1 MWFYSHLP
9 NYQWLSCHLGSLYVF
24 FFFGGGL
31 SLFFR
36 GNCSILSCRFR
47 VFVGAG
53 EYRVFPHH
61 CLELDPSNF
70 VFKLED
76 NETGQ

>member
-1 MWFYSHLP
+1 M
-9 NYQWLSCHLGSLYVF
+9 F
-24 FFFGGGL
+24 FFFLGGGCCRC
-31 SLFFR
+31 LFFR

-61 CLELDPSNF
+61 HLELDPSNF

-76 NETGQ
+76 NETDQ